1 MSGDNRLPRIEG
13 CGVWIYKSVQT
24 AIDQAGESF
33 RRRFGAEPT
42 HVALPSDIGRD
53 GLNLGALNLGHP
65 SGPGMVIVGRL
76 ATVRGV
82 YGKPL
87 QRGPA
92 PHATAGPGE

>member
-24 AIDQAGESF
+24 AIDEADTKF
-33 RRRFGAEPT
+33 RRHFGEEPT

-65 SGPGMVIVGRL
+65 SGPGVVIVGRL
-76 ATVRGV
+76 VTVSSMNGEP
-82 YGKPL
+82 PL
-87 QRGPA
+87 
-92 PHATAGPGE
+92 